1 MIRREMNDAAGSPI
15 WLLISQMDHA
25 KLAADLAHAWHV
37 PLVDEPE
44 AERQL
49 LATIEHHD
57 DGWREWETSL
67 KADAVSGRPLQF
79 TEMPLADSLEIWQ
92 RSIDECRAFGEL
104 AGWLVAGHF
113 EALLRHSNAWQK
125 TTHPAS
131 AAAQAFLARND
142 AARMEWQAAWQA
154 RHPGQSSLPDRA
166 LKWLQF
172 FDYFSLWLCCAERQG
187 VDRLTGVDREQ
198 VVFEANGAEIALV
211 DWPFQVAPL
220 RLSIAGREVTRQSYT
235 DETLQTA
242 YENGPRHTLHWTLR
256 PDRDSTR
263 GGN

>member
-1 MIRREMNDAAGSPI
+1 MIRREMNDEAGSPT
-15 WLLISQMDHA
+15 WLLISQVDHA

-37 PLVDEPE
+37 PLVDEPD
-44 AERQL
+44 AQRQL

-67 KADAVSGRPLQF
+67 KVDAVSGRPLQF

-92 RSIDECRAFGEL
+92 RSIDECREFGEL

-142 AARMEWQAAWQA
+142 AARQEWMSSWNAHQLG
-154 RHPGQSSLPDRA
+154 PSSLPDRA

-187 VDRLTGVDREQ
+187 TDRLAGVDREQ
-198 VVFEANGAEIALV
+198 VVFQAAGVDIALL
-211 DWPFQVAPL
+211 DWPFQGDSLCLTV
-220 RLSIAGREVTRQSYT
+220 AGREVTRQAYT
-235 DETLQTA
+235 DESLQAA
-242 YENGPRHTLHWTLR
+242 YEKGPQHTLHWKLQ
-256 PDRDSTR
+256 PVSDPNR